1 MYQGCQ
7 TSIEMLKSTHAH
19 THTRL
24 PCILDVHYCGFRSI
38 PGESWNCILYVE
50 GQVSPEKEND
60 HSRLVGRGYKNSGDL
75 LMRLVL
81 GHCTSRSKYLPARIL
96 NLYRGLNRTHL
107 TIPSRQ
113 SLQHI
118 VLLRPPPWK
127 WLPLWEQWTEC
138 TFQGQRSG
146 WRASNCQGL
155 VWGSNS
161 MTPQWPP
168 PTITSVLHKQRQIWC
183 EYNWWI

>member
-7 TSIEMLKSTHAH
+7 TSIEMLKSTHTH

-38 PGESWNCILYVE
+38 PGESWNCLLYVE

-60 HSRLVGRGYKNSGDL
+60 HSRLVGRGYNNSGDL

-81 GHCTSRSKYLPARIL
+81 GRCTSRSKYLPARIL
-96 NLYRGLNRTHL
+96 NLYRGLNRPHL

-118 VLLRPPPWK
+118 VLSRPPPWK

-138 TFQGQRSG
+138 TFQGQQSG
-146 WRASNCQGL
+146 WRASDCQGL

-168 PTITSVLHKQRQIWC
+168 PTITSVLHKQRQI
-183 EYNWWI
+183 